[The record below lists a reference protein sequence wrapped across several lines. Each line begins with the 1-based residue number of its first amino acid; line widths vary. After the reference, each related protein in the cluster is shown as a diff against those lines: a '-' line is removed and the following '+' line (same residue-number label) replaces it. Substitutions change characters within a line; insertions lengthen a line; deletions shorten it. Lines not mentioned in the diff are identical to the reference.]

1 MNLTCMEFRLRDSS
15 HCPSSAD
22 PVPPTDLPA
31 NLNAHPSGAALL
43 SGLSMLFGQIGLD
56 LRNLRDLI
64 RHCEGPEDGTRTLLD
79 GALATSAW
87 RCELGARVADP
98 LAPPR
103 ITEIEQFL
111 DADLIERLGLHG
123 R

>member
-1 MNLTCMEFRLRDSS
+1 MQPVGTPIGRINADSVG
-15 HCPSSAD
+15 AEL
-22 PVPPTDLPA
+22 LP
-31 NLNAHPSGAALL
+31 
-43 SGLSMLFGQIGLD
+43 GLSMLFAQIGLD

-111 DADLIERLGLHG
+111 DADLIEHLGLHG

>member
-1 MNLTCMEFRLRDSS
+1 MAETFA
-15 HCPSSAD
+15 SSASSEAAL
-22 PVPPTDLPA
+22 VPSTSISHDRNVHL
-31 NLNAHPSGAALL
+31 SGAALL
-43 SGLSMLFGQIGLD
+43 PGLSLLFGQIGLD

-111 DADLIERLGLHG
+111 DADLIEHLGLHG